1 MPREKA
7 LREITLGQMLA
18 ETVEQWP
25 NRDAVVYVDRGL
37 RLTWRQFSDLVD
49 EVATGLMALGV
60 QKGEKVALWANNV
73 PYWVVLQF
81 ATARI
86 GAVLL
91 TVNTHYRRAE
101 LEYLLK
107 QSECENIFIMDGFRD
122 IDYVATLYDLVPE
135 LKTSERGRLR
145 AEKFPHLKRVLFLGA
160 EKHRGMYTL
169 PEILS
174 LSVMTTP
181 EEYDA
186 RQAALSP
193 FDVVNMQYTSGTT
206 GFPKGVQL
214 THYNIGN
221 NGYWIGENQGFTQ
234 MDRLCLGVPLFHCFG
249 CVLGVLAAVS
259 HGTAMVLLENFDPVM
274 ALTSVEEEKCTAIY
288 GVPTMFITMLEHK
301 LFPRFDLSSLRT
313 GIMAG
318 SPCPI
323 EFMKRAINEMNMR
336 EITICYG
343 LTEGSPVMTQTR
355 IGDSL
360 RQMTETVGR
369 EMPEIE
375 VCIKDPENNAEMPR
389 GQVGEI
395 CCRGYN
401 VMKGYYNNPEG
412 TAKAIDMD
420 GWLHSGDLGTM
431 DEEGYLTVTGRLKD
445 MIIRGGENVYPREIE
460 EFLYRMDGIMDVQ
473 VAGVPSRKYGEEV
486 GAFIILKPDVTMEP
500 EDVQDFCRGQISR
513 YKIPKYIAFVESY
526 PMTASGKIQKY
537 KLRELAA
544 ELFPQAMQEPFKA

>member
-1 MPREKA
+1 
-7 LREITLGQMLA
+7 
-18 ETVEQWP
+18 
-25 NRDAVVYVDRGL
+25 
-37 RLTWRQFSDLVD
+37 
-49 EVATGLMALGV
+49 
-60 QKGEKVALWANNV
+60 
-73 PYWVVLQF
+73 
-81 ATARI
+81 
-86 GAVLL
+86 
-91 TVNTHYRRAE
+91 
-101 LEYLLK
+101 
-107 QSECENIFIMDGFRD
+107 
-122 IDYVATLYDLVPE
+122 
-135 LKTSERGRLR
+135 
-145 AEKFPHLKRVLFLGA
+145 
-160 EKHRGMYTL
+160 
-169 PEILS
+169 
-174 LSVMTTP
+174 
-181 EEYDA
+181 
-186 RQAALSP
+186 
-193 FDVVNMQYTSGTT
+193 
-206 GFPKGVQL
+206 
-214 THYNIGN
+214 
-221 NGYWIGENQGFTQ
+221 
-234 MDRLCLGVPLFHCFG
+234 
-249 CVLGVLAAVS
+249 
-259 HGTAMVLLENFDPVM
+259 MVLLENFDPVLAM
-274 ALTSVEEEKCTAIY
+274 TSVEEEKCTAIY
-288 GVPTMFITMLEHK
+288 GVPTMFIAMLEHK

-323 EFMKRAINEMNMR
+323 EFMKRAIDEMHMR

-355 IGDSL
+355 VGDSL

-375 VCIKDPENNAEMPR
+375 VCIKDPEKNEEMPR

-431 DEEGYLTVTGRLKD
+431 DEDGYLTVTGRLKD

-460 EFLYRMDGIMDVQ
+460 EFLYRMDGILDVQ

-486 GAFIILKPDVTMEP
+486 GAFIILKPDVAMEP

-526 PMTASGKIQKY
+526 PMTASGKIQKF